1 LKSAVEMH
9 ILRPE
14 LKAKNMRI
22 LIQNESLGLFWGAS
36 GAWVGKNRKLKEFR
50 NAIEALR
57 FCVDRNLKEVRLLF
71 AFRQS
76 SLNFFVAPFSKEH
89 IPEFASRPDFRNSVL
104 QMARNLAIQKEN
116 LELRRDLEA
125 IIEERKVRRR
135 KEIWDLHRLI
145 RARKSKAA

>member
-1 LKSAVEMH
+1 MH

-14 LKAKNMRI
+14 LNAEDMRI
-22 LIQNESLGLFWGAS
+22 LIQNESLGLFWGTS
-36 GAWVGKNRKLKEFR
+36 GEWVGKKRRLKEFR
-50 NAIEALR
+50 SAVEALR
-57 FCVDRNLKEVRLLF
+57 FCVQRNLKDVRLLF
-71 AFRQS
+71 AFRQA
-76 SLNFFVAPFSKEH
+76 SLNFFVAPFSNGQT
-89 IPEFASRPDFRNSVL
+89 PEFASRPDFRNSVL

-135 KEIWDLHRLI
+135 KEVWNLPQLI